1 MTNHSNKQ
9 EIAGLQNTHA
19 LELQERVDVSSLP
32 LNEKFQVFE
41 RRLNGEIFEREHEV
55 HSAMLALVGAQHH
68 FSVGP
73 PGLAKSLLVDRIS
86 RRIEGMEYFHWLLTK
101 FTSPEEIFGGTDL
114 LYMKETGLVR
124 RVTDGKLPTAHV
136 AFLDEI
142 FKGSSP
148 ILNTLLTAMNER
160 KFFNPGEDP
169 RIPLITI
176 FGASNEVP
184 ETQELGAMWDRLH
197 FRHVTAPLGSAAAF
211 GRMMR
216 SSLDPEPEAILSL
229 ADLYEAQRASQSI
242 HVSDDVLDA
251 IIELRSTLRA
261 HDVVVT
267 DRRWKETMKIIRSEA
282 WLQGNKEVTID
293 DCRPLVHVLWSDE
306 AQRREVLT
314 HVLSMIN
321 PLDRKAQELWEALR
335 DMENDLDTIMK
346 ESDNDRIK
354 LQKCMEA
361 FNKIVKMKEDY
372 KEIVKSGR
380 KTEYTLQ
387 AAKKFE
393 DLVGYVRGRIQTLRE
408 AQ

>member
-1 MTNHSNKQ
+1 MAKQ
-9 EIAGLQNTHA
+9 EIAGLQDTHT
-19 LELQERVDVSSLP
+19 LELQEDVDVSTLP
-32 LNEKFQVFE
+32 LNEKFLVFE

-55 HSAMLALVGAQHH
+55 HSAMLGLVGQQHH

-86 RRIEGMEYFHWLLTK
+86 RRISGMEYFHWLLTK

-124 RVTDGKLPTAHV
+124 RVTNGKLPTAHV

-169 RIPLITI
+169 NIPLITI

-184 ETQELGAMWDRLH
+184 EGQELGAMWDRLH

-216 SSLDPEPEAILSL
+216 SSLDPNPETILTL
-229 ADLYEAQRASQSI
+229 DDLYVAQSEAAKLY
-242 HVSDDVLDA
+242 VPDDVLDA

-261 HDVVVT
+261 NDVVVT
-267 DRRWKETMKIIRSEA
+267 DRRWKETMKVIRSEA
-282 WLQGNKEVTID
+282 WMQGRSEVTID
-293 DCRPLVHVLWSDE
+293 DCRPLVHILWSDE
-306 AQRREVLT
+306 SQRREVLT

-321 PLDRKAQELWEALR
+321 PLDRKAQELWDALR
-335 DMENDLDTIMK
+335 DMENELDVTIK
-346 ESDNDRIK
+346 ESDNDRLK
-354 LQKCMEA
+354 LQKCMETY
-361 FNKIVKMKEDY
+361 NKIVKMRDDY

-393 DLVGYVRGRIQTLRE
+393 DLVGYVRSRIQVLRE